1 MFVRKREVQGKK
13 TGRITLF
20 YGDTEILGSA
30 WSNTTGD
37 SRFPLCSFT
46 FTLSGCN
53 KDEVTTEVF
62 EGDLKIAIVGEK
74 SKIKEKSVDFSV
86 LKLEEIKENP
96 RRISK
101 EYDDCKFF

>member
-1 MFVRKREVQGKK
+1 VVV
-13 TGRITLF
+13 I
-20 YGDTEILGSA
+20 
-30 WSNTTGD
+30 
-37 SRFPLCSFT
+37 
-46 FTLSGCN
+46 N

-74 SKIKEKSVDFSV
+74 
-86 LKLEEIKENP
+86 P